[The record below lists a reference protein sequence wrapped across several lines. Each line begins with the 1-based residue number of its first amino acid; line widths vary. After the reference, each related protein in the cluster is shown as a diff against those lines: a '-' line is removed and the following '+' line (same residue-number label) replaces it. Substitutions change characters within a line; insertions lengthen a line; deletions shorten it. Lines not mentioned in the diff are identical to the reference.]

1 MYHAVPDHAS
11 LNGGM
16 SVCFWADDWKA
27 DQYRWRNFGV
37 KSFPAKCPVVRKTTF
52 HVQCPDG
59 AKDDFIRISY
69 QLIED
74 TCKVIVQ
81 YLGNCEVAVQY
92 PHGNC
97 LTSERNHVRSCP
109 SRLCCHSWKLAF
121 STQRLVMYINLLL
134 VPTYLVI
141 YIQFWSPKIQ
151 NRCKM
156 SRTLSL
162 RRNVWPM
169 MLSITWWNFL
179 MTWTLS
185 CTKYPYFL
193 TWA

>member
-1 MYHAVPDHAS
+1 
-11 LNGGM
+11 
-16 SVCFWADDWKA
+16 
-27 DQYRWRNFGV
+27 V

-109 SRLCCHSWKLAF
+109 SRLCCHS
-121 STQRLVMYINLLL
+121 
-134 VPTYLVI
+134 
-141 YIQFWSPKIQ
+141 
-151 NRCKM
+151 
-156 SRTLSL
+156 
-162 RRNVWPM
+162 
-169 MLSITWWNFL
+169 
-179 MTWTLS
+179 
-185 CTKYPYFL
+185 
-193 TWA
+193 